1 MKKFLTIFLLF
12 SVAAIVFSSCE
23 RNCYCKNLEEGTCL
37 ETRMY
42 PNPVDN
48 ILTIS
53 ADEEIQQISIY
64 NILSV
69 KVMEM
74 TLNNKEAVL
83 DLSNL
88 ESGMY
93 LIEILGKNEKSIKT
107 FIKE

>member
-1 MKKFLTIFLLF
+1 MKVVATDTIT
-12 SVAAIVFSSCE
+12 SVNETSF
-23 RNCYCKNLEEGTCL
+23 L
-37 ETRMY
+37 ETKMY

-48 ILTIS
+48 VLTIS
-53 ADEEIQQISIY
+53 ADEDIQQISIY

>member
-1 MKKFLTIFLLF
+1 MR
-12 SVAAIVFSSCE
+12 A
-23 RNCYCKNLEEGTCL
+23 
-37 ETRMY
+37 
-42 PNPVDN
+42 
-48 ILTIS
+48 
-53 ADEEIQQISIY
+53 IY